1 MTKEIQPLVLGSKC
15 VRLTLPLCNNQD
27 LALVL
32 QHLKSLTAKLEPL
45 VQGKANQ
52 AVKISHARYLVHETQ
67 YLIKDGKGKVY
78 DAV

>member
-32 QHLKSLTAKLEPL
+32 QQLKSLTAKL
-45 VQGKANQ
+45 
-52 AVKISHARYLVHETQ
+52 
-67 YLIKDGKGKVY
+67 
-78 DAV
+78 